1 MGKTTDRFLPFPVSD
16 RKLTGTL
23 KRQFRYILAGV
34 LTLALAVSLLFSM
47 TRFFEQ
53 ITYDAISDSN
63 RDFAVS
69 VNAMTETLNSSMV
82 NFERQLFYSNTIST
96 LFRKDGFTEAEK
108 SYIMKDLNS
117 SLNAA
122 DFTEAIYVYNGYT
135 DTVYSTG
142 PFFARKLEDVN
153 AIPIRDLL
161 SDRSVDQRFH
171 AVYCHEDGDEEHSDH
186 NYYAFIFYEL
196 YPDRTPKPNALV
208 VTIHD
213 DWYQNFLLLA
223 NPSSDFIVLD
233 LAGNPLLYADEA
245 LCASSQPY
253 YKQIHEDTENPPS
266 GYILGKNR
274 NEICLYYESPDS
286 GHIYLRIT
294 SIRELVPRFYRFR
307 QITTRIIIGLSFLFG
322 ALLLAL
328 LFYSFLPMLRMK
340 DAIRQIDSCLTG
352 EPETDS
358 ALKATANEETLPL
371 KKQLE
376 NVVSKSERTSLEQI
390 LYDML
395 LEKRPADADRLF
407 KTAVPPYGLMLIQ
420 AHHRSDIYRAAL
432 QEHPEILITK
442 SDNIYACIASYAFP
456 DAQNAFAKQLADT
469 LECRV
474 FVGTLFSDFQE
485 LTSHFGN
492 LRELHRLALVLDAAQ
507 TVVMETELEKK
518 TAENSV
524 STKDFTELTARLK
537 AGKLESSLAKW
548 QEIRDRLYTYRYDSF
563 QYILNRTEDTICRI
577 LKDLHSDLLTEEE
590 RLLPEHVEQISDF
603 SEIDRTFEKA
613 FAVICENYSEKKA
626 QKYSNLAQKVKE
638 IVEQEYHDPELNAQS
653 IADRLQLNNAYLG
666 RMFRSA
672 YGHSIN
678 DCINT
683 CRLEESKTLLRNSQ
697 ESIDSI
703 ARNVGFSNVKYYYVL
718 FKKYTGQTPAAHR
731 SGEETI

>member
-1 MGKTTDRFLPFPVSD
+1 ML
-16 RKLTGTL
+16 
-23 KRQFRYILAGV
+23 
-34 LTLALAVSLLFSM
+34 
-47 TRFFEQ
+47 
-53 ITYDAISDSN
+53 
-63 RDFAVS
+63 DF
-69 VNAMTETLNSSMV
+69 
-82 NFERQLFYSNTIST
+82 
-96 LFRKDGFTEAEK
+96 
-108 SYIMKDLNS
+108 
-117 SLNAA
+117 
-122 DFTEAIYVYNGYT
+122 
-135 DTVYSTG
+135 
-142 PFFARKLEDVN
+142 
-153 AIPIRDLL
+153 
-161 SDRSVDQRFH
+161 
-171 AVYCHEDGDEEHSDH
+171 
-186 NYYAFIFYEL
+186 
-196 YPDRTPKPNALV
+196 
-208 VTIHD
+208 
-213 DWYQNFLLLA
+213 
-223 NPSSDFIVLD
+223 
-233 LAGNPLLYADEA
+233 AGNPLLYADES

-253 YKQIHEDTENPPS
+253 YEQIHEDTENPPS

-474 FVGTLFSDFQE
+474 FVSTLFSDFQE

>member
-1 MGKTTDRFLPFPVSD
+1 MGKTADRSLPFPVSD

-69 VNAMTETLNSSMV
+69 VNAMTETLNSSMI
-82 NFERQLFYSNTIST
+82 NFERQLFYSNTVST
-96 LFRKDGFTEAEK
+96 LFRKDGFTDAEK

-153 AIPIRDLL
+153 AIPIRNLL

-196 YPDRTPKPNALV
+196 YPNRTPKPNALV

-233 LAGNPLLYADEA
+233 FAGNPLLYADES

-253 YKQIHEDTENPPS
+253 YEQIHEDTENPPS

-274 NEICLYYESPDS
+274 NEICLYYESPDT

-352 EPETDS
+352 EPETAS
-358 ALKATANEETLPL
+358 APKTAANEEALPL

-390 LYDML
+390 FYDML
-395 LEKRPADADRLF
+395 LKKRPADADRLF

-432 QEHPEILITK
+432 QEHTEILITK

-474 FVGTLFSDFQE
+474 FVSTLFSDFQE

-507 TVVMETELEKK
+507 TVIMETELEKK

>member
-266 GYILGKNR
+266 GYILGKT
-274 NEICLYYESPDS
+274 
-286 GHIYLRIT
+286 G
-294 SIRELVPRFYRFR
+294 
-307 QITTRIIIGLSFLFG
+307 
-322 ALLLAL
+322 
-328 LFYSFLPMLRMK
+328 MK
-340 DAIRQIDSCLTG
+340 
-352 EPETDS
+352 
-358 ALKATANEETLPL
+358 
-371 KKQLE
+371 
-376 NVVSKSERTSLEQI
+376 
-390 LYDML
+390 
-395 LEKRPADADRLF
+395 
-407 KTAVPPYGLMLIQ
+407 
-420 AHHRSDIYRAAL
+420 
-432 QEHPEILITK
+432 
-442 SDNIYACIASYAFP
+442 
-456 DAQNAFAKQLADT
+456 
-469 LECRV
+469 
-474 FVGTLFSDFQE
+474 
-485 LTSHFGN
+485 
-492 LRELHRLALVLDAAQ
+492 
-507 TVVMETELEKK
+507 
-518 TAENSV
+518 SV
-524 STKDFTELTARLK
+524 STMSHR
-537 AGKLESSLAKW
+537 
-548 QEIRDRLYTYRYDSF
+548 
-563 QYILNRTEDTICRI
+563 
-577 LKDLHSDLLTEEE
+577 
-590 RLLPEHVEQISDF
+590 
-603 SEIDRTFEKA
+603 
-613 FAVICENYSEKKA
+613 
-626 QKYSNLAQKVKE
+626 
-638 IVEQEYHDPELNAQS
+638 
-653 IADRLQLNNAYLG
+653 IADIFICGSPPSGSWFPVFTGSA
-666 RMFRSA
+666 RS
-672 YGHSIN
+672 
-678 DCINT
+678 
-683 CRLEESKTLLRNSQ
+683 R
-697 ESIDSI
+697 
-703 ARNVGFSNVKYYYVL
+703 
-718 FKKYTGQTPAAHR
+718 PASSSA
-731 SGEETI
+731 